1 MTSSCSDWYNGT
13 GSGSGR
19 AGRWHISQL
28 GSGFAQAS
36 TSRNLSAQS
45 AANPA
50 RSRVMASQP
59 TDLTIKAESGSPYQ
73 LEKVQVCVGPP
84 IIAHAHTLPNN
95 LQTLKA
101 SRALLKHIQSENARK
116 EATSNTKNLLKASS
130 EDEHDKDAEPL
141 WLILT
146 TKKYISDQK
155 RLKPGKIL
163 LPHSVNQ
170 SQTISVCLITCD
182 PQRTFKDSIA
192 HPSFPPA
199 LSSKIQKVIGI
210 SKLKA
215 RYKSFESRRQL
226 LGEHDVFLAD
236 DRVITLLPKALG
248 KIFYKG
254 PKKPVPINLEPYK
267 TSDTAATKKGAILK
281 KSNSQENSK
290 TKSVAPP
297 LQIAKEIERTLSC
310 TFVYLSPAVT
320 TAIRVGLSTFTPTQV
335 EENVDAVVQGMVN
348 KFIPKGWRNIRSV
361 HIKGPNTMALP
372 IWLAEELWTDEGDVL
387 EKGMEAQPQGRQN
400 PKKRKGT
407 ELEDQESEK
416 PITGEVRRRQK
427 SKLSKGGSE

>member
-1 MTSSCSDWYNGT
+1 
-13 GSGSGR
+13 
-19 AGRWHISQL
+19 
-28 GSGFAQAS
+28 
-36 TSRNLSAQS
+36 
-45 AANPA
+45 
-50 RSRVMASQP
+50 
-59 TDLTIKAESGSPYQ
+59 
-73 LEKVQVCVGPP
+73 
-84 IIAHAHTLPNN
+84 
-95 LQTLKA
+95 TLKA
-101 SRALLKHIQSENARK
+101 SRALLKHIQSETARK
-116 EATSNTKNLLKASS
+116 EAASNTKNLLKASS
-130 EDEHDKDAEPL
+130 EGEHDKDAEPI

-146 TKKYISDQK
+146 TKKYISDQR

-170 SQTISVCLITCD
+170 SQTTSVCLITCD
-182 PQRTFKDSIA
+182 PQRIFKDSIT

-226 LGEHDVFLAD
+226 HNEHDVFLAD
-236 DRVITLLPKALG
+236 DRAITLLPKALG

-254 PKKPVPINLEPYK
+254 PKKPVPIRLEPYK
-267 TSDTAATKKGAILK
+267 TSDTAATKQGAIAK
-281 KSNSQENSK
+281 KSSSQEKDK

-320 TAIRVGLSTFTPTQV
+320 TAICVGLSSFTPTQV
-335 EENVDAVVQGMVN
+335 AENVDAVVQGMVD

-387 EKGMEAQPQGRQN
+387 EEATEAQTQEKRN
-400 PKKRKGT
+400 PKKRKGM
-407 ELEDQESEK
+407 ELEDEGSEK
-416 PITGEVRRRQK
+416 RRTEKVRRRQER
-427 SKLSKGGSE
+427 KLSKGGPK